1 MCGCACLKHGSLL
14 PSPTTA
20 LWNACTRLSSSLV
33 WCEGE
38 RPGSVLFA
46 VCFISRI
53 SWWIGVLFSLDLC
66 LPCVFLPTGLVPS
79 IAYVFSSGEREAFA
93 CCTTLLVA
101 PAGSLPP
108 LCVVVHYSQL
118 HLSHLH
124 VTSWCHCLI
133 FFFGLST
140 FESLRSTFLSF
151 KIHRSSSWPHRPFPT
166 LIWAAAVIFEK

>member
-1 MCGCACLKHGSLL
+1 M
-14 PSPTTA
+14 
-20 LWNACTRLSSSLV
+20 
-33 WCEGE
+33 
-38 RPGSVLFA
+38 LFA
-46 VCFISRI
+46 VSFPASPDELEFCFPLI
-53 SWWIGVLFSLDLC
+53 
-66 LPCVFLPTGLVPS
+66 CVYLVFFLPTGLVPS

-151 KIHRSSSWPHRPFPT
+151 KIHRSSS
-166 LIWAAAVIFEK
+166 